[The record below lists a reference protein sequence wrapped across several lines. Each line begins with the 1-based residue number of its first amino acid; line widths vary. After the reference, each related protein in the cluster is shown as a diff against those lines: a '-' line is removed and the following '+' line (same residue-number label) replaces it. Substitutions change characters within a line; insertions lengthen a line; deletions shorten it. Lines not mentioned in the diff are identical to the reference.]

1 MEMVS
6 SPVEDLLRTYSAP
19 SLIPKDGV
27 VLTFFYLPFQIG
39 TTHIFLFWEKIGKK
53 LGRKNIN
60 ENVVIY
66 SYTIKMEVV

>member
-1 MEMVS
+1 MEMVT

-19 SLIPKDGV
+19 SPIPKDGV
-27 VLTFFYLPFQIG
+27 VLNFFRLPFHSG

-60 ENVVIY
+60 KKNVNTQY
-66 SYTIKMEVV
+66 KNGGS